1 MLSPYRRIL
10 ARPGALAF
18 AATGLYARLEIA
30 MLGLGSV
37 LLVQRTTG
45 SYALGG
51 AVAATLGVAAALVSP
66 SIARLVDRFG
76 QGRVLRPAAVL
87 HAVAIAALALAA
99 VLEAPIA
106 VLFVAAAAAGVT
118 QVSVGSLVRAR
129 WASTVGRDDGL
140 QVAFALE
147 SVLDE
152 VVFIVGPIVITLI
165 ATLVH
170 PAVGLALAAVTA
182 VSGAFLL
189 AAQRR
194 TEPASAARDSRV
206 DSPVDA
212 AMGAGPGAATY
223 DDAAD
228 GDADGGAA
236 GTAGHRP
243 VGVLRVRG
251 VLVLVLVF
259 LAAGGIFG
267 SAEVTVA
274 AFTKQAGAPTA
285 AGLVLALWAF
295 GSMVAGLVYGSIRW
309 RSAPERRFVVLAVL
323 LAILTVPMALVPTVP
338 LLAIVFLIAGVA
350 IAPVITAGSSL
361 VERLVPAAQ
370 LTEGLA
376 WTNTALSLT
385 YALAAAMAGVLI
397 DAGGARAGFVV
408 PVAAACLGALAALVG
423 AHRLQPR
430 PVASMVD
437 A

>member
-18 AATGLYARLEIA
+18 SATGLYARLEIA
-30 MLGLGSV
+30 MLSLGSV

-45 SYALGG
+45 SYALAG
-51 AVAATLGVAAALVSP
+51 AVAATLGVAAAVISP
-66 SIARLVDRFG
+66 SIARLTDRLG
-76 QGRVLRPAAVL
+76 QARVLRPAAVV
-87 HAVAIAALALAA
+87 HAVAIGAL
-99 VLEAPIA
+99 VLVAMLGAPIA
-106 VLFVAAAAAGVT
+106 VLFVAAALAGVT

-129 WASTVGRDDGL
+129 WANTVGRDDGL

-152 VVFIVGPIVITLI
+152 VVFIIGPVVITLI
-165 ATLVH
+165 ATLIH
-170 PAVGLALAAVTA
+170 PAVGLILAAVTA
-182 VSGAFLL
+182 LSGAFLL

-194 TEPASAARDSRV
+194 TEPESAASVSASAAGLEPRARS
-206 DSPVDA
+206 
-212 AMGAGPGAATY
+212 T
-223 DDAAD
+223 
-228 GDADGGAA
+228 
-236 GTAGHRP
+236 
-243 VGVLRVRG
+243 GVLRKRG

-274 AFTKQAGAPTA
+274 AFTKQAGVPAA

-295 GSMVAGLVYGSIRW
+295 GSMLSGLVYGSIRW
-309 RSAPERRFVVLAVL
+309 RGGLGRRFVVAVL
-323 LAILTVPMALVPTVP
+323 LMAVLTVPMVLVPTVP
-338 LLAIVFLIAGVA
+338 LLAVVFLVAGVA

-361 VERLVPAAQ
+361 IEQLVPADR

-376 WTNTALSLT
+376 WTSTALSLT
-385 YALAAAMAGVLI
+385 YAVSAAVAGLLI
-397 DAGGARAGFVV
+397 DAAGARAGFLV
-408 PVAAACLGALAALVG
+408 PVTAACLGAVAALIG

-430 PVASMVD
+430 PVAGPVR